1 MGVDLMME
9 PYATMFERERPES
22 RIIDELCFPRID
34 KLIDRLGLS
43 WDNFY
48 ALVYEGGRL
57 PHEAALKLLAAV
69 ESYQAP
75 PEKLLILLHL
85 YRDWYKHPDRVAV
98 QLQGISKGRAP
109 EMEGEIGRLPDKRP
123 WLVLR

>member
-48 ALVYEGGRL
+48 ALAYEEGRL
-57 PHEAALKLLAAV
+57 PHEAVLKLLAAV
-69 ESYQAP
+69 ESHQAP
-75 PEKLLILLHL
+75 PEKLLILLYL
-85 YRDWYKHPDRVAV
+85 YRDWYEHPDRVAV
-98 QLQGISKGRAP
+98 QMQGISRGRAP
-109 EMEGEIGRLPDKRP
+109 EIEGRIGHLSDKRP

>member
-85 YRDWYKHPDRVAV
+85 YRDWYEHPDPVAV
-98 QLQGISKGRAP
+98 PLQGISRGRAP
-109 EMEGEIGRLPDKRP
+109 EMEGEIGHLPDKRP
-123 WLVLR
+123 WLALK

>member
-57 PHEAALKLLAAV
+57 PHEAVLKLLAAV
-69 ESYQAP
+69 ESHQAP

-85 YRDWYKHPDRVAV
+85 YRDWYEHPDRVAV

-109 EMEGEIGRLPDKRP
+109 EMEGEIGHLPDKRP
-123 WLVLR
+123 WLVLK